1 MGREFFD
8 KKPIDFSFFNVFIVK
23 TLNSVLC
30 TLNFYHYL
38 CSKNK
43 NKMQRKLKFALFG
56 NEYQTKKSASV
67 TRLLSCLQRHEAEVY
82 VERTFGEFLS
92 QMHGNEAPA
101 NRQLWSGLRKFER
114 LNFDVDYAISMGGDG
129 TLLKTASHVGA
140 TGVPIIGVNTGRLG
154 FLADFLPDEM
164 EEAFAELYEGRC
176 TTEEHSVIGIAGRSA
191 KSGKDIDFSKVG
203 YPYALNDIA
212 VLKRDN
218 ASMITIHARVNDN
231 ELVTYQADGLVVS
244 TPTGSTAY
252 NLSNGGPIMAPLTG
266 ILCLTPVAPHSLNI
280 RPIVINDDSEIV
292 LTIESRTHN
301 FLVAVDGRSASFD
314 ERTQLVIRKAPYR
327 VRIVKRASQ
336 HYFATLREK
345 MMWGIDAR

>member
-1 MGREFFD
+1 ME
-8 KKPIDFSFFNVFIVK
+8 KK
-23 TLNSVLC
+23 L
-30 TLNFYHYL
+30 
-38 CSKNK
+38 
-43 NKMQRKLKFALFG
+43 RFALFG
-56 NEYQTKKSASV
+56 NEYQTKKSASAAL
-67 TRLLSCLQRHEAEVY
+67 LLSCLQQHEAEVF
-82 VERTFGEFLS
+82 VERTFYDFLS
-92 QMHGNEAPA
+92 KSATPPIPNKE
-101 NRQLWSGLRKFER
+101 LWEGVRV
-114 LNFDVDYAISMGGDG
+114 FDKLDFPVDYAISMGGDG

-154 FLADFLPDEM
+154 FLADFLPNEIEQALD
-164 EEAFAELYEGRC
+164 ELYAGKCRV
-176 TTEEHSVIGIAGRSA
+176 EEHAAIKLSLGDEQEFKVQSSMSLRDGSKGL
-191 KSGKDIDFSKVG
+191 SGSNGSIG

-218 ASMITIHARVNDN
+218 ASMITIHARINGD

-280 RPIVINDDSEIV
+280 RPIVINDDSVIE
-292 LTIESRTHN
+292 LTVESRTHN
-301 FLVAVDGRSASFD
+301 YLVAVDGRSATLD
-314 ERTQLVIRKAPYR
+314 ERIPLVISKAPYT

-345 MMWGIDAR
+345 MMWGVDAR